1 MTPVY
6 KYEVLI
12 DPAAYNKMYDH
23 VKFLAN
29 VSVSAA
35 ERLYAELEEAIIFL
49 KSNPESCPQ
58 YYPQFPCDLKL
69 RYKLFGKRYRIVFE
83 IIGNKVFA
91 YDIQDCRQS
100 IEKSLVD

>member
-6 KYEVLI
+6 KYEVSI
-12 DPAAYNKMYDH
+12 DHAAYNKMYEH
-23 VKFLAN
+23 VKFLAKA
-29 VSVSAA
+29 SISAA
-35 ERLYAELEEAIIFL
+35 ERLYVELDEAIIFL
-49 KSNPESCPQ
+49 KSNPESYPRYYQQ
-58 YYPQFPCDLKL
+58 YLSDINL